1 MYLGLND
8 TCPWT
13 YRGMYCLYLG
23 YGSHLCSLLEGHF
36 CFRRRHGLSAA
47 DMIGYLTYDEPVDR
61 GIVSHYAVYL
71 LVTN

>member
-1 MYLGLND
+1 MPRLK
-8 TCPWT
+8 
-13 YRGMYCLYLG
+13 R
-23 YGSHLCSLLEGHF
+23 HLSLDLSWNVLPVFRIWKPFVFTAIEGHF